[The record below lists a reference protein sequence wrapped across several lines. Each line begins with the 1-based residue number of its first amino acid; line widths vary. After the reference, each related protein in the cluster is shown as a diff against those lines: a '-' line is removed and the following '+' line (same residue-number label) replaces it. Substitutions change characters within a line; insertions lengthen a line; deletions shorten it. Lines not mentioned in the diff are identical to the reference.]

1 MRSRETPKSAILE
14 TADYRLLAHFRHQIR
29 RFLAF
34 SETAARRSGL
44 TVQQHQALLAIRA
57 SQEQGTTIGDLAR
70 WMGIRPHSAVGLID
84 RLVRAGWIHRF
95 QGKQDR
101 RQVFLHLT
109 RKGERVLSSLS
120 LQHRSELYRLGPIL
134 RAILA
139 TLEKTSPVL
148 KKRRSQ

>member
-1 MRSRETPKSAILE
+1 
-14 TADYRLLAHFRHQIR
+14 
-29 RFLAF
+29 
-34 SETAARRSGL
+34 
-44 TVQQHQALLAIRA
+44 
-57 SQEQGTTIGDLAR
+57 
-70 WMGIRPHSAVGLID
+70 VGLID